1 MTTPIEKSNLPASWQ
16 NTDGYNRYYWNVSGV
31 YLALP
36 FVSEEMPKYK
46 CFEFTLV
53 RACDQP
59 YSIVKGYTFTWRRID
74 QDILVNFPFK
84 G

>member
-16 NTDGYNRYYWNVSGV
+16 NTDGYNRYYWNVKPSLD
-31 YLALP
+31 YT
-36 FVSEEMPKYK
+36 
-46 CFEFTLV
+46 CFEFTLD

-59 YSIVKGYTFTWRRID
+59 YSIVKGYTFTWARID